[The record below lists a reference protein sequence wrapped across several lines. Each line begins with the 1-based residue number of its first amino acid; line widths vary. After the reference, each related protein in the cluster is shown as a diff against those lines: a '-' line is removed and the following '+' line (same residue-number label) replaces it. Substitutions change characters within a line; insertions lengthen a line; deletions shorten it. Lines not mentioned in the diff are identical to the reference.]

1 MKLLS
6 LSTDTKT
13 VKGEKI
19 GVLTG
24 ILYLAPANVSGYEVC
39 PRRSKGCTDACLYT
53 AGRGV
58 FKSVKNAR
66 IKKTKLFFENRDV
79 FLHLLYKDIKALIK
93 KADKNNMT
101 PAVRLNG
108 TSDIEWTR
116 FNIMKDFPDVQ
127 FYDYTKVLNRL
138 SKSIPNNYHLTFSKN
153 EANDEDCDHALKL
166 GFNVAAVFNTKKGE
180 ALPKLYK
187 EHPIYNGDET
197 DVRFKDPKG
206 GYIIGLIAKGS
217 AKKDETGFVIKI

>member
-6 LSTDTKT
+6 LSTDAKT
-13 VKGEKI
+13 IKGEKI

-79 FLHLLYKDIKALIK
+79 FLDLLYKDIKALIK

-116 FNIMKDFPDVQ
+116 FKIMKDFPDVQ
-127 FYDYTKVLNRL
+127 FYDYTKGFARITHVVPYL
-138 SKSIPNNYHLTFSKN
+138 NYHLTYSLSKPMFQKAEMVYTIRN
-153 EANDEDCDHALKL
+153 
-166 GFNVAAVFNTKKGE
+166 GVNVAVVFNKK
-180 ALPKLYK
+180 LPSKWWGYQV
-187 EHPIYNGDET
+187 IDGDIS
-197 DVRFKDPKG
+197 DHRFLDPRG
-206 GYIIGLIAKGS
+206 VIVGLRAKGR
-217 AKKDETGFVIKI
+217 AKDMNSHFVVQV

>member
-6 LSTDTKT
+6 LSTDAKT
-13 VKGEKI
+13 IKGEKI

-79 FLHLLYKDIKALIK
+79 FLDLLYKDIKALIK

-116 FNIMKDFPDVQ
+116 FKIMKDFPDVQ

-153 EANDEDCDHALKL
+153 ETNDEDCDHALKL

-187 EHPIYNGDET
+187 EHTIYNGDET

-206 GYIIGLIAKGS
+206 GYIIGLIAKGN
-217 AKKDETGFVIKI
+217 AKKDDTGFVVKI